1 MIVLDTCALLLW
13 LCDQGKLSVAAR
25 EAVERGME
33 VGEVAISS
41 ISVLDVGKFIEDGR
55 LALSVS
61 TRSWLL
67 TLATIEGMRVIPVD
81 FSIAVRAANISV
93 PLTSH
98 QKVIV
103 ATTIALGGALI
114 TPDAYLR
121 THTYVDSIW

>member
-1 MIVLDTCALLLW
+1 MIVLDTVALILW
-13 LCDQGKLSVAAR
+13 LCDQGRLSVAAR
-25 EAVERGME
+25 EAVERGMDA
-33 VGEVAISS
+33 GEIAIST
-41 ISVLDVGKFIEDGR
+41 ISVLDIAKFIEDGR
-55 LALSVS
+55 LELSVN

-81 FSIAVRAANISV
+81 FSIAVRAANMLV
-93 PLTSH
+93 PLTPP
-98 QKVIV
+98 QKIIV

>member
-1 MIVLDTCALLLW
+1 MIVLDTAALILW
-13 LCDQGKLSVAAR
+13 LCDQGRLSVAAR

-33 VGEVAISS
+33 AGEIAIST
-41 ISVLDVGKFIEDGR
+41 ISVLDIAKFIEDGR
-55 LALSVS
+55 LELSVN

-81 FSIAVRAANISV
+81 FSIAVRAANMLV
-93 PLTSH
+93 PLTPH

-103 ATTIALGGALI
+103 ATTITLGGTLI

>member
-1 MIVLDTCALLLW
+1 MIVLDTAALILW
-13 LCDQGKLSVAAR
+13 LCDQGRLSVAAR

-33 VGEVAISS
+33 AGEIAIST
-41 ISVLDVGKFIEDGR
+41 ISVLDIAKFIEDGR
-55 LALSVS
+55 LELSVN

-81 FSIAVRAANISV
+81 FSIAVRAANMLV
-93 PLTSH
+93 PLTPH

-103 ATTIALGGALI
+103 ATTIALGGALV